1 MRYAVRRALVL
12 ITVVLVV
19 AGLVPGCSGTPGE
32 SGTVGTAGP
41 DGSPAIGVG
50 VTSPFIT
57 VEVENRAGQ
66 ALIEIKVTL
75 KAGALLYTAS
85 LPRIETGE
93 KRVINLNEFK
103 GTRDG
108 AVMNLNFVTPREIIL
123 TASDVDGK
131 EYDMTAPWN
140 P

>member
-12 ITVVLVV
+12 TTIVFV
-19 AGLVPGCSGTPGE
+19 GGGIVPGCSGTSGE
-32 SGTVGTAGP
+32 SGVVGTPGP

-66 ALIEIKVTL
+66 ALIEMKVTL

-85 LPRIETGE
+85 VPRIEPSE
-93 KRVINLNEFK
+93 KRVLNLNEFK

-108 AVMNLNFVTPREIIL
+108 AVMNLNFVTPREIIV
-123 TASDVDGK
+123 TASDVNGK
-131 EYDMTAPWN
+131 NYEVTAPWK